1 VARPVFKTATEAPC
15 AAPVG
20 SIPTRSR
27 PRLLTVALL
36 LLAVAGP
43 LGAQDSIA
51 VEVDSARNDTVA
63 VDTTTG
69 AAGLAADT
77 VAVPDSL
84 TVHRVAPFGAF
95 FRSLILPGW
104 GQLRVGRKT
113 TAALFVVTEG
123 ITLGMSIKASR
134 DVSNLRSAGADSAA
148 IAAKKRTRE
157 DWYVLL
163 AVNHLLA
170 GLEAFIAAQL
180 LDFPAEL
187 KIERSPGRVDAGFAV
202 PIRFP

>member
-27 PRLLTVALL
+27 HRLRVIGLL
-36 LLAVAGP
+36 LVLAAP
-43 LGAQDSIA
+43 LRAQDTTA
-51 VEVDSARNDTVA
+51 VELDTVV
-63 VDTTTG
+63 VDTITG
-69 AAGLAADT
+69 P
-77 VAVPDSL
+77 VRAVPDTIVPVTLPDSL
-84 TVHRVAPFGAF
+84 AVRRVAPFGAF
-95 FRSLILPGW
+95 FRSLVLPGW
-104 GQLRVGRKT
+104 GQIHLGRKL
-113 TAALFVVTEG
+113 TAGLFVATEAV
-123 ITLGMSIKASR
+123 TLGMSIKATR
-134 DVSNLRSAGADSAA
+134 DVSNLRSAGADSAT

-187 KIERSPGRVDAGFAV
+187 KVERAPGRVDAGFAI
-202 PIRFP
+202 PIRLP

>member
-27 PRLLTVALL
+27 RRLTAIGLVL
-36 LLAVAGP
+36 LLAAP
-43 LGAQDSIA
+43 LYAQDTTKA
-51 VEVDSARNDTVA
+51 ELDTVV

-69 AAGLAADT
+69 
-77 VAVPDSL
+77 VVRAVPDTS
-84 TVHRVAPFGAF
+84 VPVAMPDSVAVRRVAPFSVF

-104 GQLRVGRKT
+104 GQLHLGRKL
-113 TAALFVVTEG
+113 TAGLFVATEAV
-123 ITLGMSIKASR
+123 TLGMSIKATR
-134 DVSNLRSAGADSAA
+134 DVSNAQSAGADSVT

-187 KIERSPGRVDAGFAV
+187 RVERAPGRVDAGFAV
-202 PIRFP
+202 PIRLP

>member
-1 VARPVFKTATEAPC
+1 MARPVFKTATEAPR

-27 PRLLTVALL
+27 HHLCVVGLL
-36 LLAVAGP
+36 LILAAP
-43 LGAQDSIA
+43 LRAQDTTA
-51 VEVDSARNDTVA
+51 VEPDTVV
-63 VDTTTG
+63 VD
-69 AAGLAADT
+69 
-77 VAVPDSL
+77 AVPDSV
-84 TVHRVAPFGAF
+84 TVRRVAPLGAF
-95 FRSLILPGW
+95 ARSLILPGW
-104 GQLRVGRKT
+104 GQLHLGRKL
-113 TAALFVVTEG
+113 TAGLFVATEG

-134 DVSNLRSAGADSAA
+134 DVSNLRNAGADSAA

-187 KIERSPGRVDAGFAV
+187 KIERAPGRLDAGFAV
-202 PIRFP
+202 PIRLP